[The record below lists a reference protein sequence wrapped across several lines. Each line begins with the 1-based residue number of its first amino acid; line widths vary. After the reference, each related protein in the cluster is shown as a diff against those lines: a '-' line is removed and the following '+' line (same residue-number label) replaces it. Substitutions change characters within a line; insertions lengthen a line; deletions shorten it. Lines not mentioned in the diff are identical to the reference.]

1 MDLQDIAVVHTCGI
15 CETIIDQNDIPMHDC
30 IRAYKKFFVDN
41 NYYFYPVTGDNR
53 IVRRS
58 LVNNK
63 EVVLPVREKI
73 SGTITTLSSNEL
85 QAEKENRSHN
95 ERDKIAK
102 STLNYDDEELLI
114 LLVQER
120 RPLWDFTIPL
130 EQRCQRITKKLWDE
144 VSETLRGKL
153 SGEEAKK
160 NLKIYMTPID
170 E

>member
-1 MDLQDIAVVHTCGI
+1 MIL
-15 CETIIDQNDIPMHDC
+15 
-30 IRAYKKFFVDN
+30 
-41 NYYFYPVTGDNR
+41 
-53 IVRRS
+53 
-58 LVNNK
+58 
-63 EVVLPVREKI
+63 
-73 SGTITTLSSNEL
+73 GTITTLSSNEL

-144 VSETLRGKL
+144 VSETLRGKK
-153 SGEEAKK
+153 SVK
-160 NLKIYMTPID
+160 NIHG
-170 E
+170 

>member
-30 IRAYKKFFVDN
+30 IRTYKKFFVDN
-41 NYYFYPVTGDNR
+41 NNYFYPVTGDNR

-102 STLNYDDEELLI
+102 STLNYDDGTFNFI
-114 LLVQER
+114 SSRTKAPVGFYYSIRTAMSTQKNSG
-120 RPLWDFTIPL
+120 IK
-130 EQRCQRITKKLWDE
+130 CQKH
-144 VSETLRGKL
+144 
-153 SGEEAKK
+153 
-160 NLKIYMTPID
+160 
-170 E
+170 